1 MNVVKGCNKQF
12 YVILNSACLQDSSL
26 SWQAKGLHLYLMTK
40 SENEKIYLEDLK
52 NKSSNG
58 RDSTANILNEL
69 IEKGYVSREIRRD
82 TLTGKVLGGYE
93 YKIYEES
100 FENIEK

>member
-1 MNVVKGCNKQF
+1 VNVVKGCNKQLH
-12 YVILNSACLQDSSL
+12 VTLNSTCLQDNNL

-40 SENEKIYLEDLK
+40 AENETIYLEDLK

-82 TLTGKVLGGYE
+82 ALTGKVLGGYE

-100 FENIEK
+100 LKNIEK

>member
-12 YVILNSACLQDSSL
+12 YVMLNSACLKDSSL

-40 SENEKIYLEDLK
+40 AENEKIHLEDLK

-82 TLTGKVLGGYE
+82 ALTGKVLGGYE

-100 FENIEK
+100 LKNIEK